1 MFLPVMTTQRF
12 FSSTSRRA
20 NSSTQPRR
28 GLLCLDEL
36 VDDGIGESSLLLL
49 LEEDDAM
56 VASFLWRAK
65 ELLPTFDYFD
75 SMTFKMSF

>member
-56 VASFLWRAK
+56 VASF
-65 ELLPTFDYFD
+65 F
-75 SMTFKMSF
+75 SMAPKSCFQRLITSTQ

>member
-49 LEEDDAM
+49 EEDDAM
-56 VASFLWRAK
+56 VASF
-65 ELLPTFDYFD
+65 F
-75 SMTFKMSF
+75 SMAPKSCFQRLITSTQ